1 MTSYLDIARQALSQG
16 AGITNTKK
24 AKDTKKPSRANSLIS
39 SNSCSYYSSG
49 STQRPIA
56 SDADAAWRAEDWQ
69 AIFEERAAII
79 EFDAKLSREQA
90 EARAL
95 AWCVAEWLTPTPSDQ
110 RPTAVSAAVRATDR
124 SIRCCRSALR
134 LPAMS
139 GSMLIAGQHG
149 MQAGGRGPYG
159 PDGNGYPAPST
170 ARSARHIEPLGRSE

>member
-69 AIFEERAAII
+69 AIFEEHAAII
-79 EFDAKLSREQA
+79 DFDAKLSRGQA
-90 EARAL
+90 KARAL
-95 AWCVAEWLTPTPSDQ
+95 AWCVADWLIHYP
-110 RPTAVSAAVRATDR
+110 V
-124 SIRCCRSALR
+124 RSAPGRCLGCGAGDR
-134 LPAMS
+134 PFDPLLPFGTKA
-139 GSMLIAGQHG
+139 AGYVGLHADCWPAWH
-149 MQAGGRGPYG
+149 AGGRPR
-159 PDGNGYPAPST
+159 PL
-170 ARSARHIEPLGRSE
+170 RS